1 MISKPGYKVLI
12 TQVFDSTDQNL
23 ESDPVFGVS
32 KQLVGEYL
40 TDAATGICKL
50 NHSFLLQAGE
60 MVFPAP
66 PIP

>member
-12 TQVFDSTDQNL
+12 TQVFDSTDTNL
-23 ESDPVFGVS
+23 DSDPVFGVS
-32 KQLVGEYL
+32 KQLVGEYR
-40 TDAATGICKL
+40 TDAVSGVCQL
-50 NHSFLLQAGE
+50 NHSFVLQAGE